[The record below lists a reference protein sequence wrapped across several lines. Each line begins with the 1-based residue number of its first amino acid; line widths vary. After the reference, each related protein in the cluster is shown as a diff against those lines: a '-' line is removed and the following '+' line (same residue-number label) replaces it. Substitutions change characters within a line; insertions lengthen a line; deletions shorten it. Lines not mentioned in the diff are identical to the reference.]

1 MTIQYKHSDI
11 FIFEPET
18 FRLVLESKE
27 LKLSHKESAVLQQ
40 LCESSMRVVDR
51 RVMLS
56 EIWGDRESSDISLNK
71 TILQLRRKFESI
83 GIDGAI
89 DTVPRIGY
97 ILKLAIETQQ
107 GDSLSHREEMVDQDV
122 EQSVD
127 QSFDQ
132 EGEQSGES
140 EPLVKPAAKKFV
152 LTKAQIFWAT
162 SIVLL
167 SCLLA
172 FLTNKLGLLDK
183 SAEPKEADILID
195 KPHNQ
200 EQGRTLLYAENISES
215 DHDKYMALS
224 KYVKEE
230 ISYYAF
236 ASKEAVSFINLSSSP
251 SKMWQKTFL
260 MYPNREISTQIK
272 CIANYINDYKAQP
285 IKVKNLAGMSFVRL
299 NFYRPC
305 GVEDAFLGFLLI
317 KSTVKAD
324 QVSTWTQDFTFT
336 GKGGEALFHL
346 KRFSRARHDKKA
358 MELDIKSFHIDYVN
372 QESLQLDDDI
382 HAIFNQFTQDKILL
396 KTIDKEHE
404 IYASSVFGG
413 ILFHVDR
420 F

>member
-89 DTVPRIGY
+89 DTVPRVGY

-107 GDSLSHREEMVDQDV
+107 GDSLSHREEMV

-132 EGEQSGES
+132 EGEQSEES
-140 EPLVKPAAKKFV
+140 KPLVKPAAKKFV

-183 SAEPKEADILID
+183 SSEPKEPDILID
-195 KPHNQ
+195 KPHDQ
-200 EQGRTLLYAENISES
+200 EQGRTLLYAESISES

-236 ASKEAVSFINLSSSP
+236 ASKEAVSFIHLSSSP

-260 MYPNREISTQIK
+260 MDPNREISTQIK
-272 CIANYINDYKAQP
+272 CIAKYINDYKAQP

-305 GVEDAFLGFLLI
+305 GVEDAFLGSLLI
-317 KSTVKAD
+317 KSTVKED
-324 QVSTWTQDFTFT
+324 KVSTWTQDFTFT
-336 GKGGEALFHL
+336 DISGEALFHL
-346 KRFSRARHDKKA
+346 KRFSRAHNDKKA
-358 MELDIKSFHIDYVN
+358 MELEIKSFHVDHVN

-382 HAIFNQFTQDKILL
+382 HAIFNQFTQDEIFL

>member
-89 DTVPRIGY
+89 DTVPRVGY

-107 GDSLSHREEMVDQDV
+107 GDSLSHREEMV

-132 EGEQSGES
+132 EGEQSEES
-140 EPLVKPAAKKFV
+140 KPLVKPAAKKFV

-183 SAEPKEADILID
+183 SSEPKEPDILID
-195 KPHNQ
+195 KPHDQ
-200 EQGRTLLYAENISES
+200 EQGRTLLYAESISES

-236 ASKEAVSFINLSSSP
+236 ASKEAVSFIHLSSSP

-260 MYPNREISTQIK
+260 MDPNREISTQIK
-272 CIANYINDYKAQP
+272 CIAKYINDYKAQP

-305 GVEDAFLGFLLI
+305 GVEDAFLGSLLI
-317 KSTVKAD
+317 KNTVKED
-324 QVSTWTQDFTFT
+324 KVSTWTQDFTFT
-336 GKGGEALFHL
+336 DKSGEALFHL
-346 KRFSRARHDKKA
+346 KRFSRGARIDKKSIV
-358 MELDIKSFHIDYVN
+358 LDIKSFHVDHVN
-372 QESLQLDDDI
+372 QESLQLNDDI
-382 HAIFNQFTQDKILL
+382 YAIFNQFTQDKIFL
-396 KTIDKEHE
+396 KIIDKEHG
-404 IYASSVFGG
+404 IYASSIFGG